1 MQRRGPEIV
10 SFCQVGSRIQQQ
22 PYQFRVTFVRGPMQ
36 RRVAIYVGQVVQS
49 AHTQQE
55 TRRGRFPKH
64 AGGHQ
69 GREAFE
75 VRNVWVHPGL

>member
-1 MQRRGPEIV
+1 
-10 SFCQVGSRIQQQ
+10 
-22 PYQFRVTFVRGPMQ
+22 MQ